1 MTTGKKLDMATL
13 EKIVDTNDKKRFAFS
28 EDKTKIRA
36 SQGHSIDI
44 DLDLQPVKPPSILYH
59 GTATRFLD
67 SIMKTGLQKQN
78 RTHVH
83 LSKDIDT
90 ATNVGSRY
98 GKVIV
103 LKIGAGKMNENG
115 YKFYCSE
122 NNVWLTYS
130 IPREFISF
138 TDLEKVELLC

>member
-78 RTHVH
+78 RTHVY

-90 ATNVGSRY
+90 GEWQLN
-98 GKVIV
+98 
-103 LKIGAGKMNENG
+103 
-115 YKFYCSE
+115 F
-122 NNVWLTYS
+122 
-130 IPREFISF
+130 
-138 TDLEKVELLC
+138 